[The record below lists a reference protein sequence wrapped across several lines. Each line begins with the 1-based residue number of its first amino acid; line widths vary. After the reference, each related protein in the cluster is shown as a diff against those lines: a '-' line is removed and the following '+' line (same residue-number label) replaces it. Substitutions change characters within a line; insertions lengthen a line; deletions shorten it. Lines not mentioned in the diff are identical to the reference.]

1 MHSTVMPTHTQIA
14 TLCCTHSSCS
24 FRQIMLYKCDMFP
37 YTDKENEWL
46 STTRTTKRT
55 ARKSNTNRQR
65 KVVETHAMDKRGQ
78 YWFVPY
84 NKFKI

>member
-1 MHSTVMPTHTQIA
+1 
-14 TLCCTHSSCS
+14 
-24 FRQIMLYKCDMFP
+24 MFP

-46 STTRTTKRT
+46 STPNTTRRKT
-55 ARKSNTNRQR
+55 RKSNLNKNR
-65 KVVETHAMDKRGQ
+65 KVVETHAMDKRGP

>member
-1 MHSTVMPTHTQIA
+1 MHSTIKLTHTQIA

-24 FRQIMLYKCDMFP
+24 FRQIMLYMCDMFP

-55 ARKSNTNRQR
+55 TRKSNTNRQR
-65 KVVETHAMDKRGQ
+65 RVVETHAMDKRGQ

>member
-1 MHSTVMPTHTQIA
+1 
-14 TLCCTHSSCS
+14 
-24 FRQIMLYKCDMFP
+24 MLYMCDMFP

-46 STTRTTKRT
+46 STTKLAKPKT
-55 ARKSNTNRQR
+55 RKSNRNRQR
-65 KVVETHAMDKRGQ
+65 RVREEHAMDKRGP

>member
-1 MHSTVMPTHTQIA
+1 MHSTQTLTHTQIA
-14 TLCCTHSSCS
+14 TLCCTYNSCS
-24 FRQIMLYKCDMFP
+24 FIQIMLYMCDMFP

-46 STTRTTKRT
+46 STTRTAKRT
-55 ARKSNTNRQR
+55 TRKSNTNRQR
-65 KVVETHAMDKRGQ
+65 RVVETHAMAKRGQ

>member
-1 MHSTVMPTHTQIA
+1 MHSTIKLTHTQIA
-14 TLCCTHSSCS
+14 TLCCTHSSCA
-24 FRQIMLYKCDMFP
+24 FRQIVLYMCDMFP

-46 STTRTTKRT
+46 STTRTAKRT
-55 ARKSNTNRQR
+55 TRKSNRNRQR
-65 KVVETHAMDKRGQ
+65 RVVETHAMNKRGP

>member
-1 MHSTVMPTHTQIA
+1 MHSTIKLTHTQIA

-24 FRQIMLYKCDMFP
+24 FRQIMLYMCDMFP

-46 STTRTTKRT
+46 STTRTAKRT
-55 ARKSNTNRQR
+55 TRKSNTNRQR
-65 KVVETHAMDKRGQ
+65 RVVETHAMDKRGQ

>member
-1 MHSTVMPTHTQIA
+1 MPTHTQIA

-24 FRQIMLYKCDMFP
+24 FRQIMLYMCDMFP